1 MYTITIRKID
11 DDVAAKLKDIAAR
24 KNMSLES
31 LARTL
36 LTDFA
41 LHPEIKFLDE
51 KYQAFFKDVLALY
64 QSAFDDMQLQIEKN
78 TSVLERILEGDI

>member
-1 MYTITIRKID
+1 
-11 DDVAAKLKDIAAR
+11 
-24 KNMSLES
+24 MSLES

-51 KYQAFFKDVLALY
+51 KYQVFFKDVPNWYILAG
-64 QSAFDDMQLQIEKN
+64 QRSAS
-78 TSVLERILEGDI
+78 TSVGGGVWGKAP